1 MKRFYKATGIDAAD
15 GGFHVLL
22 DGRPLKTPAKRTLVL
37 PLKALA
43 EAAAEEWDAQVETI
57 QPDAM
62 PITRLA
68 TTANDRMPELR
79 AAAIDEIATYAET
92 DLVCYRAEMPEAL
105 ASRQEKA
112 WQPALDWMTTRYD
125 ITFETTVALLP
136 VPQPEATL
144 TRVKSVVGAID
155 DWPLV
160 GVHAATTGLGSVV
173 LALALWHG
181 ELDADAAVD
190 ASLVDALFEIEQWGE
205 ERDATRRHDALRR
218 DLRAAA
224 EFLRHVPPADRLG
237 GVHQTS

>member
-1 MKRFYKATGIDAAD
+1 MKRFYKATGVDAGD
-15 GGFHVLL
+15 GGFRVLL
-22 DGRPLKTPAKRTLVL
+22 DGRPLKTPAKRTLAV
-37 PLKALA
+37 PIDGLA
-43 EAAAEEWDAQVETI
+43 AAVAEEWDAQDEEI

-68 TTANDRMPELR
+68 TTAADRMPELR
-79 AAAIDEIATYAET
+79 DAAIGEIATYAET
-92 DLVCYRAEMPEAL
+92 DLVCYRASTPEAL
-105 ASRQEKA
+105 AHRQDET
-112 WQPALDWMTTRYD
+112 WRPALDWMAQRYD
-125 ITFETTVALLP
+125 IVFETTVALLP
-136 VPQPEATL
+136 VSQPEATL
-144 TRVKSVVGAID
+144 TRVRNVVEAIG

-218 DLRAAA
+218 DMRAAA
-224 EFLRHVPPADRLG
+224 QFLQFFPPT
-237 GVHQTS
+237 VTSEKS